1 MTPDLNIPLK
11 VTGFDTFKSQM
22 NETSVL
28 AANAARAVTAQTI
41 KMSAGFL
48 ASQGAAGAATLAF
61 GRLLTV
67 LRPIALG
74 VTAVVDTFEFL
85 KKSVELA
92 GQQIEAFNAIATKA
106 GASGVGTDFFQ
117 RFTKS
122 APNAVLSI
130 DQVTEAL
137 QNFNRASTERLG
149 GSELQQRIDE
159 LVKAENFAG
168 NDGVGQFARA
178 TNTESRLRAIVALI
192 DQAMQKG
199 ERLAALDI
207 AGKAFGEPVAAAL
220 RANNGYLDQMLQKAD
235 AMSKSE
241 IVSQEDIGRAIQLRD
256 RMDEAQK
263 IFAEKW
269 VPIQKDMAQLGI
281 NFKDNWVS
289 VVETFAE
296 LVGLADKLY
305 GLLKQIPDAFTA
317 LGSSSIWT
325 RMTEMTGAL
334 GLNSDPASL
343 GIETGIDAQRLD
355 GTNRLRAAMM
365 NPANMQRA
373 MQEATNVQS
382 GVRRDT
388 SKAPGA
394 PPTTNQDDKVDS
406 AINSLRRHT
415 QQMEADTKA
424 VGLGEAALARF
435 RAEAQETAAVQ
446 ANGGKETADQA
457 AKFKELQNREA
468 DAADALAK
476 AKVQSQIDF
485 SRQTALMSPEDVQI
499 AQELRGIYGN
509 DVPRALASTEAAAI
523 RVNNS
528 LKGLGDSFSNSLNG
542 PLTDFEVGTKTAT
555 QSLQS
560 FASSFGRSLLQMAN
574 QALIIKPL
582 LSGIG
587 GMFGLGSGSAPV
599 MSSGLGAGTG
609 GLSFPMFAD
618 GGEVTGQGGPRDDRV
633 LARVSP
639 GEYIVN
645 AASTARH
652 RAALEMINSDRIPR
666 FADGGLV
673 GGAGSGAT
681 PMIGAPHVIAPQIA
695 VTVQGSPGQS
705 TQDHE
710 RMGKT
715 IAESAQHYIRT
726 TIAQELRTQ
735 RRPGGILR

>member
-1 MTPDLNIPLK
+1 MTPALNIPIK
-11 VTGFDTFKSQM
+11 VTGLDTFKSQM

-28 AANAARAVTAQTI
+28 AANAARSVTAMTI

-61 GRLLTV
+61 GRLLGA
-67 LRPIALG
+67 LGPIALG

-92 GQQIEAFNAIATKA
+92 GQQIEAFNAIADNAKGA
-106 GASGVGTDFFQ
+106 GVSTDFWQ

-130 DQVTEAL
+130 DQITEAL
-137 QNFNRASTERLG
+137 QRFNQASTDKLG
-149 GSELQQRIDE
+149 GSDLQQRIDQ
-159 LVKAENFAG
+159 LVKAGNFDG
-168 NDGVGQFARA
+168 NAGVGALA
-178 TNTESRLRAIVALI
+178 SSTTTEQKLRSVLSLI
-192 DQAMQKG
+192 DQAMAKG
-199 ERLAALDI
+199 QRLAALDI
-207 AGKAFGEPVAAAL
+207 AGKAFGEPVRAAL
-220 RANNGYLDQMLQKAD
+220 QADNGYLDQMLRKAD
-235 AMSKSE
+235 AMSKAE

-263 IFAEKW
+263 ILAEKW
-269 VPIQKDMAQLGI
+269 VPLQKDMAQLGI

-305 GLLKQIPDAFTA
+305 GLLKQIPDAFA
-317 LGSSSIWT
+317 AMGSSSIWT

-343 GIETGIDAQRLD
+343 GIETGVNAQRLD
-355 GTNRLRAAMM
+355 ATNRLRAAML
-365 NPANMQRA
+365 NPANTQRA
-373 MQEATNVQS
+373 MQETTGVQS
-382 GVRRDT
+382 AVRGDT

-394 PPTTNQDDKVDS
+394 PTANQDDKVDA

-415 QQMEADTKA
+415 EQTQADTKA
-424 VGLGEAALARF
+424 IGLGEAALARF

-457 AKFKELQNREA
+457 AKFKQLQERAGE
-468 DAADALAK
+468 AADALAK

-499 AQELRGIYGN
+499 AQELRGVYGN
-509 DVPRALASTEAAAI
+509 DVPSALASSEAAAI
-523 RVNNS
+523 RLNNA
-528 LKGLGDSFSNSLNG
+528 LKGLGDSFSQSLNG
-542 PLTDFEVGTKTAT
+542 PLTDFEMGTKNAT

-560 FASSFGRSLLQMAN
+560 FAASFGRSLLQMAN

-618 GGEVTGQGGPRDDRV
+618 GGEVTGPGGPREDRV
-633 LARVSP
+633 LARLSP
-639 GEYIVN
+639 GEYVVN
-645 AASTARH
+645 AHATTKH
-652 RAALEMINSDRIPR
+652 RALLEQINRAPR

-673 GGAGSGAT
+673 GGGSPAA
-681 PMIGAPHVIAPQIA
+681 PMVNSGHVIAPQIA

-705 TQDHE
+705 SQEHQ
-710 RMGKT
+710 RMG
-715 IAESAQHYIRT
+715 E
-726 TIAQELRTQ
+726 TIAQAAQDHIRTMIGQELRAQT
-735 RRPGGILR
+735 RPGGTLFRR

>member
-1 MTPDLNIPLK
+1 MAPALNIPIK
-11 VTGFDTFKSQM
+11 VTGLDTFKSQM

-28 AANAARAVTAQTI
+28 AANAARAVTATTI

-48 ASQGAAGAATLAF
+48 ASQGAAGTATLAF
-61 GRLLTV
+61 GRLLTA

-74 VTAVVDTFEFL
+74 IAAVVDTFEFL

-92 GQQIEAFNAIATKA
+92 GQQIEAFNAIAAKA
-106 GASGVGTDFFQ
+106 GSSGVGTDFFQ

-137 QNFNRASTERLG
+137 QHFNKASTEQLG
-149 GSELQQRIDE
+149 GSDLQQRIDT
-159 LVKAENFAG
+159 LLKAENFAG
-168 NDGVGQFARA
+168 NAGVGQFARS
-178 TNTESRLRAIVALI
+178 TNTEIKLRAIVSLI

-207 AGKAFGEPVAAAL
+207 AGKAFGEPVATAL
-220 RANNGYLDQMLQKAD
+220 RADNGYLDQMLQKAD
-235 AMSKSE
+235 AMSKAE
-241 IVSQEDIGRAIQLRD
+241 IVSQDDIGRAIQLRD

-263 IFAEKW
+263 ILADKW
-269 VPIQKDMAQLGI
+269 KPVQQDMAQLGI

-289 VVETFAE
+289 VVETFVE

-305 GLLKQIPDAFTA
+305 GVLKQIPDAFA
-317 LGSSSIWT
+317 AMGSSSIWT

-343 GIETGIDAQRLD
+343 GIETGLDAQRLD

-365 NPANMQRA
+365 NPANVQRA
-373 MQEATNVQS
+373 MQEVSNVQS

-388 SKAPGA
+388 LKAPGA
-394 PPTTNQDDKVDS
+394 PTTNQDDKVDA

-415 QQMEADTKA
+415 QQVEADTKA

-446 ANGGKETADQA
+446 ANGGRETANQA
-457 AKFKELQNREA
+457 AKFKELQNRASEA
-468 DAADALAK
+468 AEALAK
-476 AKVQSQIDF
+476 TKVQSQIDF

-499 AQELRGIYGN
+499 AQELRGVYGN
-509 DVPRALASTEAAAI
+509 DIPRALASTEAAAI
-523 RVNNS
+523 RVNNA
-528 LKGLGDSFSNSLNG
+528 LKGVGDAFSSSLNG
-542 PLTDFEVGTKTAT
+542 PLTDFEMGTKNAT

-560 FASSFGRSLLQMAN
+560 FASSFARSLLQMAN

-587 GMFGLGSGSAPV
+587 SVFGLGSGSSPV

-618 GGEVTGQGGPRDDRV
+618 GGAVSGPGTGRSDSI
-633 LARVSP
+633 LARLSH
-639 GEYIVN
+639 GEFVVN
-645 AASTARH
+645 ADATAKN
-652 RAALEMINSDRIPR
+652 RAVLEQINRGVPR

-673 GGAGSGAT
+673 GGTGSTAA
-681 PMIGAPHVIAPQIA
+681 PMIAPAHVIAPSIA

-705 TQDHE
+705 AQDHQ
-710 RMGKT
+710 RMGEN
-715 IAESAQHYIRT
+715 IAQAAQHQIKT
-726 TIAQELRTQ
+726 LIAQELRTQ
-735 RRPGGILR
+735 RRPGGVLR

>member
-1 MTPDLNIPLK
+1 MTPALNIPIK
-11 VTGFDTFKSQM
+11 VTGLDTFKSQM

-28 AANAARAVTAQTI
+28 AANAARAVTATTI

-48 ASQGAAGAATLAF
+48 ASQGTAGAATLAF
-61 GRLLTV
+61 GRLLTA

-74 VTAVVDTFEFL
+74 VTAVVDTFAFL

-92 GQQIEAFNAIATKA
+92 GQQIEAFNAIAAKA
-106 GASGVGTDFFQ
+106 GSSGVGTDFFQ

-122 APNAVLSI
+122 APSAALSI

-137 QNFNRASTERLG
+137 QHFNQASTEQLG
-149 GSELQQRIDE
+149 GSELQQRIDA

-168 NDGVGQFARA
+168 NAGVGQFARS
-178 TNTESRLRAIVALI
+178 TNTETRLRAIVALI

-199 ERLAALDI
+199 ERVAALDI

-220 RANNGYLDQMLQKAD
+220 RADNGYLDQMLQKAD
-235 AMSKSE
+235 AMSKAE
-241 IVSQEDIGRAIQLRD
+241 IVSQDDIGRAIQLRD

-263 IFAEKW
+263 ILADKW
-269 VPIQKDMAQLGI
+269 KPIQQDMAQLGI

-305 GLLKQIPDAFTA
+305 GLLKQIPDAFAA

-343 GIETGIDAQRLD
+343 GIETGLDARRLD
-355 GTNRLRAAMM
+355 GVNRLRAGMM
-365 NPANMQRA
+365 NPANQQRA
-373 MQEATNVQS
+373 MQEATNIQS

-394 PPTTNQDDKVDS
+394 PTTNQDDKVDT

-457 AKFKELQNREA
+457 AKFKELQSRA
-468 DAADALAK
+468 SDAADALAK

-523 RVNNS
+523 RVNNA
-528 LKGLGDSFSNSLNG
+528 LKGLGDSFSSSLNG
-542 PLTDFEVGTKTAT
+542 PLTDFEMGTKTAT

-560 FASSFGRSLLQMAN
+560 FAASFGRSLLQMAN

-582 LSGIG
+582 LNGIG
-587 GMFGLGSGSAPV
+587 GVFGLGSGAAPA

-618 GGEVTGQGGPRDDRV
+618 GGEVTGPGGPRDDRV
-633 LARVSP
+633 LARLSH
-639 GEYIVN
+639 GEFVVN
-645 AASTARH
+645 AAATAQH
-652 RAALEMINSDRIPR
+652 RATLEAINSDRIPR

-673 GGAGSGAT
+673 GGAGGTAA
-681 PMIGAPHVIAPQIA
+681 PMIGPQHVIAPQIA

-715 IAESAQHYIRT
+715 VAESARHHIMT
-726 TIAQELRTQ
+726 LIAQELRTQ

>member
-1 MTPDLNIPLK
+1 MTPALNIPIK
-11 VTGFDTFKSQM
+11 VTGLDTFKSQM

-28 AANAARAVTAQTI
+28 AANAARAVTATTI

-61 GRLLTV
+61 GRLLTA

-92 GQQIEAFNAIATKA
+92 GQQIEAFNAIADNAKGA
-106 GASGVGTDFFQ
+106 GVSTDFWQ

-130 DQVTEAL
+130 DQITEAL
-137 QNFNRASTERLG
+137 QRFNQASTDKLG
-149 GSELQQRIDE
+149 GSDLQQRIDQ
-159 LVKAENFAG
+159 LVKAGNFGGSAG
-168 NDGVGQFARA
+168 VAA
-178 TNTESRLRAIVALI
+178 LASSTTTEQKLRAIVSLI
-192 DQAMQKG
+192 NQAMAKG
-199 ERLAALDI
+199 QRLAALDI

-220 RANNGYLDQMLQKAD
+220 RADNGYLDQMLQKAD
-235 AMSKSE
+235 AMSKAE

-263 IFAEKW
+263 ILAEKW

-305 GLLKQIPDAFTA
+305 GLLKQIPDAFA
-317 LGSSSIWT
+317 AMGSSSIWT

-343 GIETGIDAQRLD
+343 GIETGVNAQRLD
-355 GTNRLRAAMM
+355 ATNRLRAAML
-365 NPANMQRA
+365 NPANTQRA
-373 MQEATNVQS
+373 MQETTGVQS
-382 GVRRDT
+382 AVRGDT

-394 PPTTNQDDKVDS
+394 PTANQDDKVDA

-415 QQMEADTKA
+415 EQTQADTKA
-424 VGLGEAALARF
+424 IGLGEAALARF

-457 AKFKELQNREA
+457 AKFKQLQERASE
-468 DAADALAK
+468 AADALAK
-476 AKVQSQIDF
+476 DKVQSQIDF

-499 AQELRGIYGN
+499 AQELRGVYGN
-509 DVPRALASTEAAAI
+509 DVPRALASSEAAAI
-523 RVNNS
+523 RLNNA
-528 LKGLGDSFSNSLNG
+528 LKGLGDSFSQSLNG
-542 PLTDFEVGTKTAT
+542 PLTDFEMGTKNAT

-587 GMFGLGSGSAPV
+587 GLFGLGSGSAPV
-599 MSSGLGAGTG
+599 MSSGAGTG
-609 GLSFPMFAD
+609 GLGFPMFAD
-618 GGEVTGQGGPRDDRV
+618 GGEVTGPGGPRDDRV
-633 LARVSP
+633 LARLSP
-639 GEYIVN
+639 GEYVVN
-645 AASTARH
+645 ARATTKH
-652 RAALEMINSDRIPR
+652 RALLEQINRAPR

-673 GGAGSGAT
+673 GSGSPAA
-681 PMIGAPHVIAPQIA
+681 PMVNSGHVIAPQIA

-705 TQDHE
+705 SQEHQ
-710 RMGKT
+710 RMG
-715 IAESAQHYIRT
+715 E
-726 TIAQELRTQ
+726 TIAQAAQDHIRTMISQELRIQ
-735 RRPGGILR
+735 MRPGGVLRR